1 MRTAPQLP
9 NARCASGVFATKPT
23 NHSRHGTPL
32 YHTTAPFIAM
42 TNRLATQQS
51 AYLLQHAA
59 QPVDWYPWGDEAL
72 ALAKRLDKPI
82 LLSIGYAACHWC
94 HVMADESFTDAATA
108 AVMNEGFINI
118 KVDREERPDIDAVYQ
133 MAHQLLRRSG
143 GGWPLTI
150 FLSPQGVPF
159 YSGTYFPSEAP
170 DGQATF
176 RDILSSV
183 STVWSDKRD
192 ALAQQDQALRLALA
206 AIAPQVDEAA
216 VIDAAVSTQARQQ
229 LAAAFD
235 AKHGGFGAAPKFPHP
250 SELAFLL
257 RRGLDDGDEQAR
269 DMALLT
275 LRNMAQGGLYDQ
287 IGGGFFRYSV
297 DVQWQIPHFE
307 KMLCDNGVLLA
318 LYADALALT
327 GEPLFQRVVEDTA
340 AWALREMQAASGGF
354 HTSLAAG
361 DAQGREG
368 HFYTWESEPL
378 RLALSPME
386 WDVCAAHWGLV
397 DSPNFEGK
405 HWHLRV
411 ARPAA
416 ALATTL
422 QQPEA
427 PLQDLISGARAKL
440 LIERDKRDRPA
451 RDAKVLTG
459 WTALMVTGLARA
471 GAVCQRPDW
480 LQAARAALHFLRTE
494 RWFDDGRTSGRLQ
507 ALPNQEA
514 FLDDHAFLLEAVL
527 ALHQVDPQLGDL
539 PFAEAIA
546 KAMLAQFEDRDVGGF
561 FFTRHEAPA
570 LIHRL
575 KTGLDAATPSGNGV
589 AALALLALSRLV
601 VSPNAVRYRTAAQR
615 CVRVFASTVCG
626 DPASSTHLLQAA
638 IAIKNIAACA

>member
-1 MRTAPQLP
+1 
-9 NARCASGVFATKPT
+9 
-23 NHSRHGTPL
+23 
-32 YHTTAPFIAM
+32 M

-72 ALAKRLDKPI
+72 ALAKRLNKPI

-94 HVMADESFTDAATA
+94 HVMAHESFSDAATA
-108 AVMNEGFINI
+108 AVMNEGFVNI
-118 KVDREERPDIDAVYQ
+118 KVDREERPDLDAVYQ

-150 FLSPQGVPF
+150 FLSPQGLPF

-170 DGQATF
+170 EGQATF
-176 RDILSSV
+176 RHILSSV
-183 STVWSDKRD
+183 SMVWCDKRD
-192 ALAQQDQALRLALA
+192 ALLRQDQALRLALA
-206 AIAPQVDEAA
+206 ASVPQVDEAA
-216 VIDAAVSTQARQQ
+216 MVDASVSSQARQQ

-235 AKHGGFGAAPKFPHP
+235 AKHGGFGGAPKFPHP
-250 SELAFLL
+250 SDLAFLL
-257 RRGLDDGDEQAR
+257 RRGREEGDEQAR

-275 LRNMAQGGLYDQ
+275 LRKMAEGGLYDQ

-297 DVQWQIPHFE
+297 DAQWQIPHFE

-327 GEPLFQRVVEDTA
+327 GEPLFRRVVEDTA
-340 AWALREMQAASGGF
+340 AWVLREMQAANGGF
-354 HTSLAAG
+354 HASLAAD

-378 RLALSPME
+378 RLALSPIE

-397 DSPNFEGK
+397 DAANFEGNC
-405 HWHLRV
+405 WHLHV
-411 ARPAA
+411 ARTAA

-427 PLQDLISGARAKL
+427 PIEELITGARAKL
-440 LIERDKRDRPA
+440 LVERDKREHPA
-451 RDAKVLTG
+451 RDAKLLTG
-459 WTALMVTGLARA
+459 WTALMITGLARA

-480 LQAARAALHFLRTE
+480 LKAARAALHFLRTE
-494 RWFDDGRTSGRLQ
+494 RWHDDGRTSGRLQ
-507 ALPNQEA
+507 ALPNQDA

-527 ALHQVDPQLGDL
+527 ALHDADPQPDDL
-539 PFAEAIA
+539 PFAEALA
-546 KAMLAQFEDRDVGGF
+546 KALLAQFEDRDLGGF

-575 KTGLDAATPSGNGV
+575 KTGLDAATPSGNGT
-589 AALALLALSRLV
+589 AALALLALSEKVATSAHAAKYR
-601 VSPNAVRYRTAAQR
+601 SAVQR
-615 CVRVFASTVCG
+615 CVRIFAATVRA
-626 DPASSTHLLQAA
+626 DPASCTRLLQAA
-638 IAIKNIAACA
+638 LAINSVAAHA